1 MEECN
6 IERVWE
12 SVESECVIFGFHR
25 IYNFMNF
32 LDKSCLNDFGYSEEF
47 CENLLDHDA
56 ENTEVQNA
64 VAQFSVYESIVDHL
78 IPILFSFFLG
88 SWSDNFGRKY
98 LLYLFFFFCL
108 VNTSKFTD
116 YKSFSNHC

>member
-1 MEECN
+1 MVRIHAN
-6 IERVWE
+6 KSLMAFTLA
-12 SVESECVIFGFHR
+12 SV
-25 IYNFMNF
+25 

-116 YKSFSNHC
+116 L

>member
-1 MEECN
+1 MAFTLA
-6 IERVWE
+6 
-12 SVESECVIFGFHR
+12 SD
-25 IYNFMNF
+25 

-108 VNTSKFTD
+108 VNTSKFVEWFPYIFFEPLLIRWHD
-116 YKSFSNHC
+116 A

>member
-1 MEECN
+1 M
-6 IERVWE
+6 V
-12 SVESECVIFGFHR
+12 R
-25 IYNFMNF
+25 IYANQIARPPVPYDLCIGVSNTVNSLV
-32 LDKSCLNDFGYSEEF
+32 LDKSCLNDLGYSEEF

-116 YKSFSNHC
+116 YESFSNHC